1 MSGKPAFRPSVMQ
14 TEDLDPGAAAWLGE
28 RCDVVA
34 CAVDDPRAGDVLAR
48 ADGMV
53 VRTYTRV
60 DRALLKRAPKLRV
73 VGRAGVGLDSI
84 DVGACRERGVEVV
97 YTPDANSSAVCEF
110 VVALML
116 DALRPRV
123 FLDKALDQRAWVA
136 LRKELR
142 APRQLCELTLGIL
155 GLGRVGR
162 RVARAAAGLGM
173 RVLYNDLVEI
183 APAQRFGAEPVA
195 LATLLGE
202 ADVLSVHIDP
212 RPSND
217 GFIGAGL
224 LKAMKAD
231 VTFIN
236 TSRGKVVDSAAL
248 AAFLCEHPGSRALI
262 DVHEPEPF
270 VAGYPLLGLPN
281 AYLSA
286 HIAAATQMAQTN
298 MSWVVRDVWRV
309 LSGEA
314 PEHAAPRE

>member
-1 MSGKPAFRPSVMQ
+1 MSGAPESGPTVMQ

-28 RCDVVA
+28 RCHVVA
-34 CAVDDPRAGDVLAR
+34 CAVDDPRAGAVLAQ
-48 ADGMV
+48 ASGMV
-53 VRTYTRV
+53 VRTYTKV
-60 DRALLKRAPKLRV
+60 DRALLERAPRLRV

-84 DVGACRERGVEVV
+84 DVAACRERGVEVV

-123 FLDKALDQRAWVA
+123 FLDKALDHRAWVA

-142 APRQLCELTLGIL
+142 APCQLCELTLGIL

-183 APAQRFGAEPVA
+183 SPAHRFGAEPVA
-195 LATLLGE
+195 LATLLVE
-202 ADVLSVHIDP
+202 ADVFSVHIDP
-212 RPSND
+212 RPAND
-217 GFIGAGL
+217 DFIGAEL
-224 LKAMKAD
+224 LRAMKRD

-236 TSRGKVVDSAAL
+236 TSRGRVVDSAAL
-248 AAFLCEHPGSRALI
+248 AAFLREHPQSRALI

-270 VAGYPLLGLPN
+270 LSSYPLLGLPN

-286 HIAAATQMAQTN
+286 HIAAATKLAQTN

-309 LSGEA
+309 LSGQA